1 MSVYFW
7 KRTSME
13 DSVAPSAPN
22 VARRRFPVEFKRKL
36 VDETCKPGASVS
48 AIALAN
54 GLNTNQ
60 LFAWR
65 RQYLPNATKPALVSV
80 NLVDT
85 AATAMAP
92 SGGGHIDIRLRHGEV
107 RVEGAVCADTLRVV
121 LASLR

>member
-1 MSVYFW
+1 
-7 KRTSME
+7 ME

-65 RQYLPNATKPALVSV
+65 RQYLPNTAKPALVSV

-85 AATAMAP
+85 PALAP
-92 SGGGHIDIRLRHGEV
+92 SKGEHIDIRLRHGEV

>member
-1 MSVYFW
+1 
-7 KRTSME
+7 ME

-36 VDETCKPGASVS
+36 LDETCKPGASVS

-65 RQYLPNATKPALVSV
+65 RQYLPNTATPALVSV

-85 AATAMAP
+85 AAAATAP
-92 SGGGHIDIRLRHGEV
+92 SGGHIDIRLRHGEV
-107 RVEGAVCADTLRVV
+107 RVEGAVCPDTLRVV